1 MEVTSGGRRGN
12 SGFFFRLELVAN
24 FIAIDK
30 GSEKFKSSVSVTQRD
45 RPFTCAQTSF
55 LSLFT
60 ISLRMKT
67 RN

>member
-30 GSEKFKSSVSVTQRD
+30 GSEKFKSSVSD
-45 RPFTCAQTSF
+45 NEYIGYIEYIKA
-55 LSLFT
+55 L
-60 ISLRMKT
+60 
-67 RN
+67 